1 MNALKPIVYL
11 TATDP
16 AFHAHLSHAEV
27 PEAARGL
34 TLTETERELVECL
47 RSLLA
52 LPAGAL
58 LSRLL
63 KEPDGAPQSW
73 DSSPSLAAYLE

>member
-34 TLTETERELVECL
+34 TLTETEGELMECL
-47 RSLLA
+47 RPLLT

-63 KEPDGAPQSW
+63 EDGPDDAQHW
-73 DSSPSLAAYLE
+73 

>member
-1 MNALKPIVYL
+1 MKKFIVKRGNEIVFR
-11 TATDP
+11 AVFAAD
-16 AFHAHLSHAEV
+16 S
-27 PEAARGL
+27 EAALTIHCL
-34 TLTETERELVECL
+34 TLTETERELMECL
-47 RSLLA
+47 RPLLA

-63 KEPDGAPQSW
+63 KELDGAPQSW